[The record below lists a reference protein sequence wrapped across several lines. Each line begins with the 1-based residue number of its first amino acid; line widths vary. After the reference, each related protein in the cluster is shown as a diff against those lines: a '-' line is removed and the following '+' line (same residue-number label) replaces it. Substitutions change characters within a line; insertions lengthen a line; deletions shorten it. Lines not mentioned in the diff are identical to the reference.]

1 MARRF
6 SKKRLKAG
14 LKVIADTLKP
24 HRREVSVLIFLSVV
38 EALGNASVPYLA
50 GSIIDGITSQKT
62 IAVWGYALPLF
73 LLLPIIWFAVKVV
86 TDTVSNQGNTLNEKL
101 GGDVE
106 AEYLVRGFGKIL
118 EFPLSV
124 HKSIKTGEMTNRIS
138 RASGYVST
146 IITDI
151 LVRLAPQFLSIVA
164 AFFFTF
170 LIKPALTL
178 ILFGAVI
185 LYVFI
190 LIKGAPRIAEL
201 ILKVNR
207 AYNKAWGEA
216 HDAILNVQAVKQA
229 VAEEYEKKKFHRSFY
244 LKAANFWSR
253 YIALSQSINLA
264 QKLLVSLTQ
273 LVIFI
278 FSIYLIRAGQM
289 TVGELVAFNGYAA
302 LLFGPFV
309 VLVQNWQAIQNGLIT
324 IERAEKLLGKGSENY
339 KTGEEKEFEI
349 KGRVEFKNVSFAYGR
364 SQRLILKDVSFTAA
378 PGEVIALVGE
388 SGVGKSTLVDLIS
401 RYYKPTKGM
410 VRVDGQSVSKIPLR
424 ELRRQIA
431 MVPQEVILFHD
442 TVQNNIRYGNF
453 TARDDEVT
461 LAAKEA
467 YAHDFIERFAKKY
480 EQVVGERGIKLSVG
494 QKQRLA
500 IARAILKNPKILIL
514 DEPTSALDARS
525 EKLVTEALEK
535 LMARRTTFI
544 IAHRLS
550 TVRKADKILVIEK
563 GEIRETG
570 RHEEL
575 IKIPNGIYRRL
586 YEYQIGLK

>member
-1 MARRF
+1 
-6 SKKRLKAG
+6 L
-14 LKVIADTLKP
+14 V
-24 HRREVSVLIFLSVV
+24 FLSVI

-50 GSIIDGITSQKT
+50 GSIIDAITS
-62 IAVWGYALPLF
+62 PSF
-73 LLLPIIWFAVKVV
+73 LAFPIIWFFVKIITDAVA
-86 TDTVSNQGNTLNEKL
+86 NRGNALNEKL

-151 LVRLAPQFLSIVA
+151 LVRLAPQFLSIIA
-164 AFFFTF
+164 AFFFTA
-170 LIKPALTL
+170 LIKPALTFVL
-178 ILFGAVI
+178 AGAVV
-185 LYVFI
+185 LYIVI
-190 LIKGAPRIAEL
+190 LITGAPRLAEL

-216 HDAILNVQAVKQA
+216 HDAILNVQSVKQA
-229 VAEEYEKKKFHRSFY
+229 TAEEYEKKKFHKSFY
-244 LKAANFWSR
+244 LKAANWWSK

-264 QKLLVSLTQ
+264 QKFLVSLTQ
-273 LVIFI
+273 LVIFV

-289 TVGELVAFNGYAA
+289 TIGELVAFNGYAA

-324 IERAEKLLGKGSENY
+324 IERAEKLLSKGSEGY
-339 KTGEEKEFEI
+339 GEADPAVGREI
-349 KGRVEFKNVSFAYGR
+349 KGLVEFRDVFFSYDGR
-364 SQRLILKDVSFTAA
+364 KKFILKNISFTAE

-401 RYYKPTKGM
+401 RYYKPAKG
-410 VRVDGQSVSKIPLR
+410 RVLIDGKNVSQIPLKT
-424 ELRRQIA
+424 LRRQIA
-431 MVPQEVILFHD
+431 VVPQEVILFHD
-442 TVQNNIRYGNF
+442 TVKANISYGNF
-453 TARDDEVT
+453 QASDAAVET
-461 LAAKEA
+461 AAKEA
-467 YAHDFIERFAKKY
+467 FAHDFIEKFEKKY

-500 IARAILKNPKILIL
+500 IARAILKNPRILIL

-535 LMARRTTFI
+535 LMAGRTTFI

-550 TVRKADKILVIEK
+550 TVRKADKILVIDK
-563 GEIRETG
+563 GEIKERG

-575 IKIPNGIYRRL
+575 IEIPGGIYRRL

>member
-6 SKKRLKAG
+6 SKKRLQEG
-14 LKVIADTLKP
+14 LKVVFESLKP
-24 HRREVSVLIFLSVV
+24 HRREVGILVFLSVI

-50 GSIIDGITSQKT
+50 GSIIDAITS
-62 IAVWGYALPLF
+62 PSF
-73 LLLPIIWFAVKVV
+73 LAFPIIWFFVKIITDAVA
-86 TDTVSNQGNTLNEKL
+86 NRGNALNEKL

-151 LVRLAPQFLSIVA
+151 LVRLAPQFLSIIA
-164 AFFFTF
+164 AFFFTA
-170 LIKPALTL
+170 LIKPALTFVL
-178 ILFGAVI
+178 AGAVV
-185 LYVFI
+185 LYIVI
-190 LIKGAPRIAEL
+190 LITGAPRLAEL

-216 HDAILNVQAVKQA
+216 HDAILNVQSVKQA
-229 VAEEYEKKKFHRSFY
+229 TAEEYEKKKFHKSFY
-244 LKAANFWSR
+244 LKAANWWSK

-264 QKLLVSLTQ
+264 QKFLVSLTQ
-273 LVIFI
+273 LVIFV

-289 TVGELVAFNGYAA
+289 TIGELVAFNGYAA

-324 IERAEKLLGKGSENY
+324 IERAEKLLSKGSEGY
-339 KTGEEKEFEI
+339 GEADPAVGREI
-349 KGRVEFKNVSFAYGR
+349 KGLVEFRDVFFSYDGR
-364 SQRLILKDVSFTAA
+364 KKFILKNISFTAE

-401 RYYKPTKGM
+401 RYYKPAKG
-410 VRVDGQSVSKIPLR
+410 RVLIDGKNVSQIPLKT
-424 ELRRQIA
+424 LRRQIA
-431 MVPQEVILFHD
+431 VVPQEVILFHD
-442 TVQNNIRYGNF
+442 TVKANISYGNF
-453 TARDDEVT
+453 QASDAAVET
-461 LAAKEA
+461 AAKEA
-467 YAHDFIERFAKKY
+467 FAHDFIEKFEKKY

-500 IARAILKNPKILIL
+500 IARAILKNPRILIL

-535 LMARRTTFI
+535 LMAGRTTFI
-544 IAHRLS
+544 IPHRLS
-550 TVRKADKILVIEK
+550 TVRKADKILVIDK
-563 GEIRETG
+563 GEIKERG

-575 IKIPNGIYRRL
+575 IEIPGGIYRRL

>member
-1 MARRF
+1 M
-6 SKKRLKAG
+6 
-14 LKVIADTLKP
+14 V
-24 HRREVSVLIFLSVV
+24 FLSVI

-50 GSIIDGITSQKT
+50 GSIIDAITS
-62 IAVWGYALPLF
+62 PSF
-73 LLLPIIWFAVKVV
+73 LAFPIIWFFVKIITDAVA
-86 TDTVSNQGNTLNEKL
+86 NRGNALNEKL

-151 LVRLAPQFLSIVA
+151 LVRLAPQFLSIIA
-164 AFFFTF
+164 AFFFTA
-170 LIKPALTL
+170 LIKPALTFVL
-178 ILFGAVI
+178 AGAVV
-185 LYVFI
+185 LYIVI
-190 LIKGAPRIAEL
+190 LITGAPRLAEL

-216 HDAILNVQAVKQA
+216 HDAILNVQSVKQA
-229 VAEEYEKKKFHRSFY
+229 TAEEYEKKKFHKSFY
-244 LKAANFWSR
+244 LKAANWWSK

-264 QKLLVSLTQ
+264 QKFLVSLTQ
-273 LVIFI
+273 LVIFV

-289 TVGELVAFNGYAA
+289 TIGELVAFNGYAA

-324 IERAEKLLGKGSENY
+324 IERAEKLLSKGSEGY
-339 KTGEEKEFEI
+339 GEADPAVGREI
-349 KGRVEFKNVSFAYGR
+349 KGLVEFRDVFFSYDGR
-364 SQRLILKDVSFTAA
+364 KKFILKNISFTAE

-401 RYYKPTKGM
+401 RYYKPAKG
-410 VRVDGQSVSKIPLR
+410 RVLIDGKNVSQIPLKT
-424 ELRRQIA
+424 LRRQIA
-431 MVPQEVILFHD
+431 VVPQEVILFHD
-442 TVQNNIRYGNF
+442 TVKANISYGNF
-453 TARDDEVT
+453 QASDAAVET
-461 LAAKEA
+461 AAKEA
-467 YAHDFIERFAKKY
+467 FAHGFIEKFEKKY

-500 IARAILKNPKILIL
+500 IARAILKNPRILIL

-535 LMARRTTFI
+535 LMAGRTTFI

-550 TVRKADKILVIEK
+550 TVRKANKILVIDK
-563 GEIRETG
+563 GEIKERG

-575 IKIPNGIYRRL
+575 IEIPGGIYRRL

>member
-6 SKKRLKAG
+6 SKKRLQEG
-14 LKVIADTLKP
+14 LKVIFESLKP
-24 HRREVSVLIFLSVV
+24 HRREVGILVFLSVI

-50 GSIIDGITSQKT
+50 GSIIDAITS
-62 IAVWGYALPLF
+62 PSF
-73 LLLPIIWFAVKVV
+73 LAFPIIWFFVKIITDAVA
-86 TDTVSNQGNTLNEKL
+86 NRGNALNEKL

-151 LVRLAPQFLSIVA
+151 LVRLAPQFLSIIA
-164 AFFFTF
+164 AFFFTA
-170 LIKPALTL
+170 LIKPALTFVL
-178 ILFGAVI
+178 AGAVV
-185 LYVFI
+185 LYIVI
-190 LIKGAPRIAEL
+190 LITGAPRLAEL

-216 HDAILNVQAVKQA
+216 HDAILNVQSVKQA
-229 VAEEYEKKKFHRSFY
+229 TAEEYEKKKFHKSFY
-244 LKAANFWSR
+244 LKAANWWSK

-264 QKLLVSLTQ
+264 QKFLVSLTQ
-273 LVIFI
+273 LVIFV

-289 TVGELVAFNGYAA
+289 TIGELVAFNGYAA

-324 IERAEKLLGKGSENY
+324 IERAEKLLSKGSEGY
-339 KTGEEKEFEI
+339 GEADPAVGGEI
-349 KGRVEFKNVSFAYGR
+349 KGLVEFRDVFFSYDGR
-364 SQRLILKDVSFTAA
+364 KKFILKNISFTAE

-401 RYYKPTKGM
+401 RYYKPAKG
-410 VRVDGQSVSKIPLR
+410 RVLIDGKNVSQIPLKT
-424 ELRRQIA
+424 LRRQIA
-431 MVPQEVILFHD
+431 VVPQEVILFHD
-442 TVQNNIRYGNF
+442 TVKANISYGNF
-453 TARDDEVT
+453 QASDAAVET
-461 LAAKEA
+461 AAKEA
-467 YAHDFIERFAKKY
+467 FAHDFIEKFEKKY

-500 IARAILKNPKILIL
+500 IARAILKNPRILIL

-535 LMARRTTFI
+535 LMAGRTTFI

-550 TVRKADKILVIEK
+550 TVRKANKILVIDK
-563 GEIRETG
+563 GEIKERG

-575 IKIPNGIYRRL
+575 IEIPGGIYRRL

>member
-6 SKKRLKAG
+6 SKKRLQEG
-14 LKVIADTLKP
+14 LKVVFESLKP
-24 HRREVSVLIFLSVV
+24 HRREVGILVFLSVI

-50 GSIIDGITSQKT
+50 GSIIDAITS
-62 IAVWGYALPLF
+62 PSF
-73 LLLPIIWFAVKVV
+73 LAFPIIWFFVKIITDAVA
-86 TDTVSNQGNTLNEKL
+86 NRGNALNEKL

-151 LVRLAPQFLSIVA
+151 LVRLAPQFLSIIA
-164 AFFFTF
+164 AFFFTA
-170 LIKPALTL
+170 LIKPALTFVL
-178 ILFGAVI
+178 AGAVV
-185 LYVFI
+185 LYIVI
-190 LIKGAPRIAEL
+190 LITGAPRLAEL

-216 HDAILNVQAVKQA
+216 HDAILNVQSVKQA
-229 VAEEYEKKKFHRSFY
+229 TAEEYEKKKFHKSFY
-244 LKAANFWSR
+244 LKAANWWSK

-264 QKLLVSLTQ
+264 QKFLVSLTQ
-273 LVIFI
+273 LVIFV

-289 TVGELVAFNGYAA
+289 TIGELVAFNGYAA

-324 IERAEKLLGKGSENY
+324 IERAEKLLSKGSEGY
-339 KTGEEKEFEI
+339 GEADPAVGGEI
-349 KGRVEFKNVSFAYGR
+349 KGLVEFRDVFFSYDGR
-364 SQRLILKDVSFTAA
+364 KKFILKNISFTAE

-401 RYYKPTKGM
+401 RYYKPAKG
-410 VRVDGQSVSKIPLR
+410 RVLIDGKNVSQIPLKT
-424 ELRRQIA
+424 LRRQIA
-431 MVPQEVILFHD
+431 VVPQEVILFHD
-442 TVQNNIRYGNF
+442 TVKANISYGNF
-453 TARDDEVT
+453 QASDAAVET
-461 LAAKEA
+461 AAKEA
-467 YAHDFIERFAKKY
+467 FAHDFIEKFEKKY

-500 IARAILKNPKILIL
+500 IARAILKNPRILIL

-535 LMARRTTFI
+535 LMAGRTTFI

-550 TVRKADKILVIEK
+550 TVRKADKILVIDK
-563 GEIRETG
+563 GEIKERG

-575 IKIPNGIYRRL
+575 IEIPGGIYRRL

>member
-6 SKKRLKAG
+6 SKKRLQEG
-14 LKVIADTLKP
+14 LKVIFESLKP
-24 HRREVSVLIFLSVV
+24 HRREVGILVFLSVI

-50 GSIIDGITSQKT
+50 GSIIDAITS
-62 IAVWGYALPLF
+62 PSF
-73 LLLPIIWFAVKVV
+73 LAFPIIWFFVKIITDAVA
-86 TDTVSNQGNTLNEKL
+86 NRGNALNEKL

-151 LVRLAPQFLSIVA
+151 LVRLAPQFLSIIA
-164 AFFFTF
+164 AFFFTA
-170 LIKPALTL
+170 LIKPALTFVL
-178 ILFGAVI
+178 AGAVV
-185 LYVFI
+185 LYIVI
-190 LIKGAPRIAEL
+190 LITGAPRLAEL

-216 HDAILNVQAVKQA
+216 HDAILNVQSVKQA
-229 VAEEYEKKKFHRSFY
+229 TAEEYEKKKFHKSFY
-244 LKAANFWSR
+244 LKAANWWSK

-264 QKLLVSLTQ
+264 QKFLVSLTQ
-273 LVIFI
+273 LVIFV

-289 TVGELVAFNGYAA
+289 TIGELVAFNGYAA

-324 IERAEKLLGKGSENY
+324 IERAEKLLSKGSEGY
-339 KTGEEKEFEI
+339 GEADPAVGGEI
-349 KGRVEFKNVSFAYGR
+349 KGLVEFRDVFFSYDGR
-364 SQRLILKDVSFTAA
+364 KKFILKNISFTAE

-401 RYYKPTKGM
+401 RYYKPAKG
-410 VRVDGQSVSKIPLR
+410 RVLIDGKNVSQIPLKT
-424 ELRRQIA
+424 LRRQIA
-431 MVPQEVILFHD
+431 VVPQEVILFHD
-442 TVQNNIRYGNF
+442 TVKANISYGNF
-453 TARDDEVT
+453 QASDAAVET
-461 LAAKEA
+461 AAKEA
-467 YAHDFIERFAKKY
+467 FAHDFIEKFEKKY

-500 IARAILKNPKILIL
+500 IARAILKNPRILIL

-535 LMARRTTFI
+535 LMAGRTTFI

-550 TVRKADKILVIEK
+550 TVRKADKILVIDK
-563 GEIRETG
+563 GEIKERG

-575 IKIPNGIYRRL
+575 IEIPGGIYRRL

>member
-6 SKKRLKAG
+6 SKKRLQEG
-14 LKVIADTLKP
+14 LKVVFESLKP
-24 HRREVSVLIFLSVV
+24 HRREVGILVFLSVI

-50 GSIIDGITSQKT
+50 GSIIDAITS
-62 IAVWGYALPLF
+62 PSF
-73 LLLPIIWFAVKVV
+73 LAFPIIWFFVKIITDAVA
-86 TDTVSNQGNTLNEKL
+86 NRGNALNEKL

-151 LVRLAPQFLSIVA
+151 LVRLAPQFLSIIA
-164 AFFFTF
+164 AFFFTA
-170 LIKPALTL
+170 LIKPALTFVL
-178 ILFGAVI
+178 AGAVV
-185 LYVFI
+185 LYIVI
-190 LIKGAPRIAEL
+190 LITGAPRLAEL

-216 HDAILNVQAVKQA
+216 HDAILNVQSVKQA
-229 VAEEYEKKKFHRSFY
+229 TAEEYEKKKFHKSFY
-244 LKAANFWSR
+244 LKAANWWSK

-264 QKLLVSLTQ
+264 QKFLVSLTQ
-273 LVIFI
+273 LVIFV

-289 TVGELVAFNGYAA
+289 TIGELVAFNGYAA

-324 IERAEKLLGKGSENY
+324 IERAEKLLSKGSEGY
-339 KTGEEKEFEI
+339 GEADPAVGREI
-349 KGRVEFKNVSFAYGR
+349 KGLVEFRDVFFSYDGR
-364 SQRLILKDVSFTAA
+364 KKFILKNISFTAE

-401 RYYKPTKGM
+401 RYYKPAKG
-410 VRVDGQSVSKIPLR
+410 RVLIDGKNVSQIPLKT
-424 ELRRQIA
+424 LRRQIA
-431 MVPQEVILFHD
+431 VVPQEVILFHD
-442 TVQNNIRYGNF
+442 TVKANISYGNF
-453 TARDDEVT
+453 QASDAAVET
-461 LAAKEA
+461 AAKEA
-467 YAHDFIERFAKKY
+467 FAHGFIEKFEKKY

-500 IARAILKNPKILIL
+500 IARAILKNPRILIL

-535 LMARRTTFI
+535 LMAGRTTFI

-550 TVRKADKILVIEK
+550 TVRKANKILVIDK
-563 GEIRETG
+563 GEIKERG

-575 IKIPNGIYRRL
+575 IEIPGGIYRRL

>member
-6 SKKRLKAG
+6 SKKRLQEG
-14 LKVIADTLKP
+14 LKVVFESLKP
-24 HRREVSVLIFLSVV
+24 HRREVGILVFLSVI

-50 GSIIDGITSQKT
+50 GSIIDAITS
-62 IAVWGYALPLF
+62 PSF
-73 LLLPIIWFAVKVV
+73 LAFPIIWFFVKIITDAVA
-86 TDTVSNQGNTLNEKL
+86 NRGNALNEKL

-151 LVRLAPQFLSIVA
+151 LVRLAPQFLSIIA
-164 AFFFTF
+164 AFFFTA
-170 LIKPALTL
+170 LIKPALTFVL
-178 ILFGAVI
+178 AGAVV
-185 LYVFI
+185 LYIVI
-190 LIKGAPRIAEL
+190 LITGAPRLAEL

-216 HDAILNVQAVKQA
+216 HDAILNVQSVKQA
-229 VAEEYEKKKFHRSFY
+229 TAEEYEKKKFHKSFY
-244 LKAANFWSR
+244 LKAANWWSK

-264 QKLLVSLTQ
+264 QKFLVSLTQ
-273 LVIFI
+273 LVIFV

-289 TVGELVAFNGYAA
+289 TIGELVAFNGYAA

-324 IERAEKLLGKGSENY
+324 IERAEKLLSKGSEGY
-339 KTGEEKEFEI
+339 GEADPAVGREI
-349 KGRVEFKNVSFAYGR
+349 KGLVEFRDVFFSYDGR
-364 SQRLILKDVSFTAA
+364 KKFILKNISFTAE

-401 RYYKPTKGM
+401 RYYKPAKG
-410 VRVDGQSVSKIPLR
+410 RVLIDGKNVSQIPLKT
-424 ELRRQIA
+424 LRRQIA
-431 MVPQEVILFHD
+431 VVPQEVILFHD
-442 TVQNNIRYGNF
+442 TVKANISYGNF
-453 TARDDEVT
+453 QASDAAVET
-461 LAAKEA
+461 AAKEA
-467 YAHDFIERFAKKY
+467 FAHGFIEKFEKKY

-500 IARAILKNPKILIL
+500 IARAILKNPRILIL

-535 LMARRTTFI
+535 LMAGRTTFI

-550 TVRKADKILVIEK
+550 TVRKADKILVIDK
-563 GEIRETG
+563 GEIKERG

-575 IKIPNGIYRRL
+575 IEIPGGIYRRL

>member
-1 MARRF
+1 
-6 SKKRLKAG
+6 L
-14 LKVIADTLKP
+14 V
-24 HRREVSVLIFLSVV
+24 FLSVI

-50 GSIIDGITSQKT
+50 GSIIDAITS
-62 IAVWGYALPLF
+62 PSF
-73 LLLPIIWFAVKVV
+73 LAFPIIWFFVKIITDAVA
-86 TDTVSNQGNTLNEKL
+86 NRGNALNEKL

-151 LVRLAPQFLSIVA
+151 LVRLAPQFLSIIA
-164 AFFFTF
+164 AFFFTA
-170 LIKPALTL
+170 LIKPALTFVL
-178 ILFGAVI
+178 AGAVV
-185 LYVFI
+185 LYIVI
-190 LIKGAPRIAEL
+190 LITGAPRLAEL

-216 HDAILNVQAVKQA
+216 HDAILNVQSVKQA
-229 VAEEYEKKKFHRSFY
+229 TAEEYEKKKFHKSFY
-244 LKAANFWSR
+244 LKAANWWSK

-264 QKLLVSLTQ
+264 QKFLVSLTQ
-273 LVIFI
+273 LVIFV

-289 TVGELVAFNGYAA
+289 TIGELVAFNGYAA

-324 IERAEKLLGKGSENY
+324 IERAEKLLSKGSEGY
-339 KTGEEKEFEI
+339 GEADPAVGGEI
-349 KGRVEFKNVSFAYGR
+349 KGLVEFRDVFFSYDGR
-364 SQRLILKDVSFTAA
+364 KKFILKNISFTAE

-401 RYYKPTKGM
+401 RYYKPAKG
-410 VRVDGQSVSKIPLR
+410 RVLIDGKNVSQIPLKT
-424 ELRRQIA
+424 LRRQIA
-431 MVPQEVILFHD
+431 VVPQEVILFHD
-442 TVQNNIRYGNF
+442 TVKANISYGNF
-453 TARDDEVT
+453 QASDAAVET
-461 LAAKEA
+461 AAKEA
-467 YAHDFIERFAKKY
+467 FAHDFIEKFEKKY

-500 IARAILKNPKILIL
+500 IARAILKNPRILIL

-535 LMARRTTFI
+535 LMAGRTTFI

-550 TVRKADKILVIEK
+550 TVRKADKILVIDK
-563 GEIRETG
+563 GEIKERG

-575 IKIPNGIYRRL
+575 IEIPGGIYRRL

>member
-1 MARRF
+1 M
-6 SKKRLKAG
+6 
-14 LKVIADTLKP
+14 V
-24 HRREVSVLIFLSVV
+24 FLSVI
-38 EALGNASVPYLA
+38 EAIGNASVPYLA

-62 IAVWGYALPLF
+62 VSILHYSMPLF
-73 LLLPIIWFAVKVV
+73 LALPIIWFFVKIITDAVA
-86 TDTVSNQGNTLNEKL
+86 NRGNALNEKL

-151 LVRLAPQFLSIVA
+151 LVRLAPQFLSIIA
-164 AFFFTF
+164 AFFFTA
-170 LIKPALTL
+170 LIKPTLTFVL
-178 ILFGAVI
+178 AGAVI
-185 LYVFI
+185 LYIVI
-190 LIKGAPRIAEL
+190 LITGAPRLAEL

-216 HDAILNVQAVKQA
+216 HDAILNVQSVKQA
-229 VAEEYEKKKFHRSFY
+229 TAEEYEKKKFHRSFY
-244 LKAANFWSR
+244 LKAANWWSK

-264 QKLLVSLTQ
+264 QKFLVSLTQ
-273 LVIFI
+273 LVIFV
-278 FSIYLIRAGQM
+278 FSIYFIRAGQM
-289 TVGELVAFNGYAA
+289 TIGELVAFNGYAA

-324 IERAEKLLGKGSENY
+324 IERAEKLLSKGSEGY
-339 KTGEEKEFEI
+339 GETGLPAQAGKKTFEI
-349 KGRVEFKNVSFAYGR
+349 KGLVEFRDVFFSYDGR
-364 SQRLILKDVSFTAA
+364 QKFILKNISLMAE

-388 SGVGKSTLVDLIS
+388 SGVGKSTLVDLVS
-401 RYYKPTKGM
+401 RYYKPAKG
-410 VRVDGQSVSKIPLR
+410 RVLIDGKNVSQIPLKI
-424 ELRRQIA
+424 LRRQIA
-431 MVPQEVILFHD
+431 VVPQEVLLFHD
-442 TVQNNIRYGNF
+442 TVKANIRYGNF
-453 TARDDEVT
+453 EASDGAVQT
-461 LAAKEA
+461 AAKEA
-467 YAHDFIERFAKKY
+467 FAHNFIEKFEKKY

-500 IARAILKNPKILIL
+500 IARAILKNPRILIL

-535 LMARRTTFI
+535 LMAGRTTFI

-550 TVRKADKILVIEK
+550 TVRKADKILVIDK
-563 GEIRETG
+563 GEIRERG

-575 IKIPNGIYRRL
+575 IKIPDGLYRRL

>member
-6 SKKRLKAG
+6 SKKRLQEG
-14 LKVIADTLKP
+14 LKVVFESLKP
-24 HRREVSVLIFLSVV
+24 HRREVGILVFLSVI

-50 GSIIDGITSQKT
+50 GSIIDAITS
-62 IAVWGYALPLF
+62 PSF
-73 LLLPIIWFAVKVV
+73 LAFPIIWFFVKIITDAVA
-86 TDTVSNQGNTLNEKL
+86 NRGNALNEKL

-151 LVRLAPQFLSIVA
+151 LVRLAPQFLSIIA
-164 AFFFTF
+164 AFFFTA
-170 LIKPALTL
+170 LIKPALTFVL
-178 ILFGAVI
+178 AGAVV
-185 LYVFI
+185 LYIVI
-190 LIKGAPRIAEL
+190 LITGAPRLAEL

-216 HDAILNVQAVKQA
+216 HDAILNVQSVKQA
-229 VAEEYEKKKFHRSFY
+229 TAEEYEKKKFHKSFY
-244 LKAANFWSR
+244 LKAANWWSK

-264 QKLLVSLTQ
+264 QKFLVSLTQ
-273 LVIFI
+273 LVIFV

-289 TVGELVAFNGYAA
+289 TIGELVAFNGYAA

-324 IERAEKLLGKGSENY
+324 IERAEKLLSKGSEGY
-339 KTGEEKEFEI
+339 GEADPAVGREI
-349 KGRVEFKNVSFAYGR
+349 KGLVEFRDVFFSYDGR
-364 SQRLILKDVSFTAA
+364 KKFILKNISFTAE

-401 RYYKPTKGM
+401 RYYKPAKG
-410 VRVDGQSVSKIPLR
+410 RVLIDGKNVSQIPLKT
-424 ELRRQIA
+424 LRRQIA
-431 MVPQEVILFHD
+431 VVPQEVILFHD
-442 TVQNNIRYGNF
+442 TVKANISYGNF
-453 TARDDEVT
+453 QASDAAVET
-461 LAAKEA
+461 AAKEA
-467 YAHDFIERFAKKY
+467 FAHDFIEKFEKKY

-500 IARAILKNPKILIL
+500 IARAILKNPRILIL

-535 LMARRTTFI
+535 LMAGRTTFI

-550 TVRKADKILVIEK
+550 TVRKADKILVIDK
-563 GEIRETG
+563 GEIKERG

-575 IKIPNGIYRRL
+575 IEIPGGIYRRL

>member
-1 MARRF
+1 M
-6 SKKRLKAG
+6 
-14 LKVIADTLKP
+14 V
-24 HRREVSVLIFLSVV
+24 FLSVI

-50 GSIIDGITSQKT
+50 GSIIDAITS
-62 IAVWGYALPLF
+62 PSF
-73 LLLPIIWFAVKVV
+73 LAFPIIWFFVKIITDAVA
-86 TDTVSNQGNTLNEKL
+86 NRGNALNEKL

-151 LVRLAPQFLSIVA
+151 LVRLAPQFLSIIA
-164 AFFFTF
+164 AFFFTA
-170 LIKPALTL
+170 LIKPALTFVL
-178 ILFGAVI
+178 AGAVV
-185 LYVFI
+185 LYIVI
-190 LIKGAPRIAEL
+190 LITGAPRLAEL

-216 HDAILNVQAVKQA
+216 HDAILNVQSVKQA
-229 VAEEYEKKKFHRSFY
+229 TAEEYEKKKFHKSFY
-244 LKAANFWSR
+244 LKAANWWSK

-264 QKLLVSLTQ
+264 QKFLVSLTQ
-273 LVIFI
+273 LVIFV

-289 TVGELVAFNGYAA
+289 TIGELVAFNGYAA

-324 IERAEKLLGKGSENY
+324 IERAEKLLSKGSEGY
-339 KTGEEKEFEI
+339 GEADPAVGGEI
-349 KGRVEFKNVSFAYGR
+349 KGLVEFRDVFFSYDGR
-364 SQRLILKDVSFTAA
+364 KKFILKNISFTAE

-401 RYYKPTKGM
+401 RYYKPAKG
-410 VRVDGQSVSKIPLR
+410 RVLIDGKNVSQIPLKT
-424 ELRRQIA
+424 LRRQIA
-431 MVPQEVILFHD
+431 VVPQEVILFHD
-442 TVQNNIRYGNF
+442 TVKANISYGNF
-453 TARDDEVT
+453 QASDAAVET
-461 LAAKEA
+461 AAKEA
-467 YAHDFIERFAKKY
+467 FAHDFIEKFEKKY

-500 IARAILKNPKILIL
+500 IARAILKNPRILIL

-535 LMARRTTFI
+535 LMAGRTTFI

-550 TVRKADKILVIEK
+550 TVRKANKILVIDK
-563 GEIRETG
+563 GEIKERG

-575 IKIPNGIYRRL
+575 IEIPGGIYRRL

>member
-6 SKKRLKAG
+6 SKKRLQEG
-14 LKVIADTLKP
+14 LKVVFESLKP
-24 HRREVSVLIFLSVV
+24 HRREVGILVFLSVI

-50 GSIIDGITSQKT
+50 GSIIDAITS
-62 IAVWGYALPLF
+62 PSF
-73 LLLPIIWFAVKVV
+73 LAFPIIWFFVKIITDAVA
-86 TDTVSNQGNTLNEKL
+86 NRGNALNEKL

-151 LVRLAPQFLSIVA
+151 LVRLAPQFLSIIA
-164 AFFFTF
+164 AFFFTA
-170 LIKPALTL
+170 LIKPALTFVL
-178 ILFGAVI
+178 AGAVV
-185 LYVFI
+185 LYIVI
-190 LIKGAPRIAEL
+190 LITGAPRLAEL

-216 HDAILNVQAVKQA
+216 HDAILNVQSVKQA
-229 VAEEYEKKKFHRSFY
+229 TAEEYEKKKFHKSFY
-244 LKAANFWSR
+244 LKAANWWSK

-264 QKLLVSLTQ
+264 QKFLVSLTQ
-273 LVIFI
+273 LVIFV

-289 TVGELVAFNGYAA
+289 TIGELVAFNGYAA

-324 IERAEKLLGKGSENY
+324 IERAEKLLSKGSEGY
-339 KTGEEKEFEI
+339 GEADPAVGGEI
-349 KGRVEFKNVSFAYGR
+349 KGLVEFRDVFFSYDGR
-364 SQRLILKDVSFTAA
+364 KKFILKNISFTAE

-401 RYYKPTKGM
+401 RYYKPAKG
-410 VRVDGQSVSKIPLR
+410 RVLIDGKNVSQIPLKT
-424 ELRRQIA
+424 LRRQIA
-431 MVPQEVILFHD
+431 VVPQEVILFHD
-442 TVQNNIRYGNF
+442 TVKANISYGNF
-453 TARDDEVT
+453 QASDAAVET
-461 LAAKEA
+461 AAKEA
-467 YAHDFIERFAKKY
+467 FAHDFIEKFEKKY

-500 IARAILKNPKILIL
+500 IARAILKNPRILIL

-535 LMARRTTFI
+535 LMAGRTTFI

-550 TVRKADKILVIEK
+550 TVRKANKILVIDK
-563 GEIRETG
+563 GEIKERG

-575 IKIPNGIYRRL
+575 IEIPGGIYRRL

>member
-1 MARRF
+1 M
-6 SKKRLKAG
+6 
-14 LKVIADTLKP
+14 V
-24 HRREVSVLIFLSVV
+24 FLSVI

-50 GSIIDGITSQKT
+50 GSIIDAITS
-62 IAVWGYALPLF
+62 PSF
-73 LLLPIIWFAVKVV
+73 LAFPIIWFFVKIITDAVA
-86 TDTVSNQGNTLNEKL
+86 NRGNALNEKL

-151 LVRLAPQFLSIVA
+151 LVRLAPQFLSIIA
-164 AFFFTF
+164 AFFFTA
-170 LIKPALTL
+170 LIKPALTFVL
-178 ILFGAVI
+178 AGAVV
-185 LYVFI
+185 LYIVI
-190 LIKGAPRIAEL
+190 LITGAPRLAEL

-216 HDAILNVQAVKQA
+216 HDAILNVQSVKQA
-229 VAEEYEKKKFHRSFY
+229 TAEEYEKKKFHKSFY
-244 LKAANFWSR
+244 LKAANWWSK

-264 QKLLVSLTQ
+264 QKFLVSLTQ
-273 LVIFI
+273 LVIFV

-289 TVGELVAFNGYAA
+289 TIGELVAFNGYAA

-324 IERAEKLLGKGSENY
+324 IERAEKLLSKGSEGY
-339 KTGEEKEFEI
+339 GEADPAVGGEI
-349 KGRVEFKNVSFAYGR
+349 KGLVEFRDVFFSYDGR
-364 SQRLILKDVSFTAA
+364 KKFILKNISFTAE

-401 RYYKPTKGM
+401 RYYKPAKG
-410 VRVDGQSVSKIPLR
+410 RVLIDGKNVSQIPLKT
-424 ELRRQIA
+424 LRRQIA
-431 MVPQEVILFHD
+431 VVPQEVILFHD
-442 TVQNNIRYGNF
+442 TVKANISYGNF
-453 TARDDEVT
+453 QASDAAVET
-461 LAAKEA
+461 AAKEA
-467 YAHDFIERFAKKY
+467 FAHDFIEKFEKKY

-500 IARAILKNPKILIL
+500 IARAILKNPRILIL

-535 LMARRTTFI
+535 LMAGRTTFI

-550 TVRKADKILVIEK
+550 TVRKADKILVIDK
-563 GEIRETG
+563 GEIKERG

-575 IKIPNGIYRRL
+575 IEIPGGIYRRL